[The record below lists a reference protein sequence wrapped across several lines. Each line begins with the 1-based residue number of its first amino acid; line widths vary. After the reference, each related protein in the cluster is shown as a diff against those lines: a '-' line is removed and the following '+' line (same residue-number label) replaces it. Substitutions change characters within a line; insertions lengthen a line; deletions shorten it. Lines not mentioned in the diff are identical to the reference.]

1 MDILERDRKGFP
13 VSNREDEI
21 YKIQEIQNR
30 TRQILAELNLKYHN
44 DEDIRHIMEKLTGRT
59 IDESVTVYTPF
70 YTDFGRNI
78 VLGRDIFINSGCTFM
93 DRGTIT
99 IGNGA
104 YIGPNANLVTINHD
118 IDPYKRHITY
128 CKPIVLEENV
138 WIGTGATILPGVT
151 IGEGSIIAAGSVVT
165 RDVPPMTVVGGVPA
179 RAIKKI
185 NL

>member
-1 MDILERDRKGFP
+1 MDILERDKKGFP
-13 VSNREDEI
+13 ISSRETDI
-21 YKIQEIQNR
+21 YRIQEIQKR
-30 TRQILAELNLKYHN
+30 TKQILAELNLKYHSDN
-44 DEDIRHIMEKLTGRT
+44 DIRCIMEKLTGRV

-78 VLGRDIFINSGCTFM
+78 MFGRDIFINSGCTFM

-118 IDPYKRHITY
+118 IDPDKRHITY
-128 CKPIVLEENV
+128 CKPIVLEDNV
-138 WIGTGATILPGVT
+138 WIGAGATVLPGVT
-151 IGEGSIIAAGSVVT
+151 IGEGSVIGAGSVVT
-165 RDVPPMTVVGGVPA
+165 RDVPPMTVAGGVPA
-179 RAIKKI
+179 RVIKKI